1 MNHPLLNQRERLWLY
16 LVVWALF
23 AGVLTILV
31 GAPSG
36 GWPVALALT
45 LPLGLLFA
53 ILCLG
58 SWYPCRTLPLATTSN
73 RTLVA
78 SHGGAAVISALLWVV
93 AGSLWAR
100 LLGRASSFAEARALY
115 ADKRMLFFV
124 VGMLAY
130 LLAVAVHYLLL
141 AVEESR
147 IAEAQALELE
157 VLAREAELKALK
169 AQLDPHFLF
178 NSLNSVS
185 SLCGSDP
192 EAARAMTVDLASFL
206 RASLGV
212 AQNKSIPL
220 VRELELIASYLAI
233 ERVRYGDRLLPV
245 EEVDRSCLDIAVPPL
260 LLQPLVEN
268 AVRHGIAHL
277 VAGGEIWV
285 KVSRLVEEGQAD
297 RVRLTVD
304 NECDPHRPRTAG
316 GGIGLANVRRRLRL
330 LYGGDA
336 RLTLRD
342 MGRRFRVTIEL
353 PA

>member
-1 MNHPLLNQRERLWLY
+1 MNHPVLNQQGRLLLY
-16 LVVWALF
+16 LVVWVLF
-23 AGVLTILV
+23 SGVLTILV
-31 GAPSG
+31 GAPPG

-45 LPLGLLFA
+45 LPLGLLYA

-58 SWYPCRTLPLATTSN
+58 SWYPCRSLPLATTSN

-78 SHGGAAVISALLWVV
+78 SHGGAAAISALLWVG
-93 AGSLWAR
+93 AGSLWVR
-100 LLGRASSFAEARALY
+100 VLGRGARFAEAQALY
-115 ADKRMLFFV
+115 ADKRMLFVV
-124 VGMLAY
+124 VGLLAY

-147 IAEAQALELE
+147 IAEAEALELE

-192 EAARAMTVDLASFL
+192 EAARAMTIDLASFL

-212 AQNKSIPL
+212 AQHKSIPL
-220 VRELELIASYLAI
+220 LRELELISSYLAI
-233 ERVRYGDRLLPV
+233 ERVRFGDRLLPV
-245 EEVDRSCLDIAVPPL
+245 EEVDQSCAQIEVPPL

-277 VAGGEIWV
+277 VEGGEVWV
-285 KVSRLVEEGQAD
+285 KVSRRAAHGEAD
-297 RVRLTVD
+297 RVRLTVE
-304 NECDPHRPRTAG
+304 NECDPQRPRSTD

-330 LYGGDA
+330 VYGGDA
-336 RLTLRD
+336 HLTLRD

>member
-1 MNHPLLNQRERLWLY
+1 MNHPILNQQGRLLLY
-16 LVVWALF
+16 LVIWGLF
-23 AGVLTILV
+23 SGVLTILV
-31 GAPSG
+31 GAPPG

-45 LPLGLLFA
+45 MPLGLLFA
-53 ILCLG
+53 GLCLG
-58 SWYPCRTLPLATTSN
+58 SWYPCRALPLATTSN

-78 SHGGAAVISALLWVV
+78 SHGGAAAISALLWVGV
-93 AGSLWAR
+93 GSLWAR
-100 LLGRASSFAEARALY
+100 LLARGTSFHEARALY
-115 ADKRMLFFV
+115 ADKRLLFLV
-124 VGMLAY
+124 VGLLAY

-147 IAEAQALELE
+147 IAEAQALELK
-157 VLAREAELKALK
+157 VLAHEAELKALK

-206 RASLGV
+206 RASLGA
-212 AQNKSIPL
+212 AQHKSIPL
-220 VRELELIASYLAI
+220 LRELELISSYLAI
-233 ERVRYGDRLLPV
+233 ERVRFGDRLLPV
-245 EEVDRSCLDIAVPPL
+245 EEVDQSCREVQVPPL

-277 VAGGEIWV
+277 VEGGEVWV
-285 KVSRLVEEGQAD
+285 KVSRWVVKGEPD
-297 RVRLTVD
+297 RIRLTVD
-304 NECDPHRPRTAG
+304 NECDPQRPRSTG

-330 LYGGDA
+330 VYGGDA
-336 RLTLRD
+336 KLTLND
-342 MGRRFRVTIEL
+342 MGRRFHVTIEL